1 MAKPFYIG
9 KDSIL
14 NYFDKSVNK
23 KLPIFSV
30 QEGNSI
36 HLSYSGKD
44 YEEAKELLSDWLD
57 DCSENN
63 YDNNVYIYL
72 HNPIAK
78 GDVFNKKNHYNT
90 KLVQPVEKIHNTD
103 SSSYYLKKEI
113 DSLKSELNALK
124 EVQINSD
131 TEEEEEEPQS
141 IMGFVNGLLKQDE
154 IKTML
159 ISGISTWINNK
170 VFKSNNVA
178 IAGSVTEQKSDLTES
193 DIANLNKYIAI
204 TLQKGA
210 TIEHYKKLSEMETSQ
225 FQMLLKML

>member
-1 MAKPFYIG
+1 MAKAFYIG
-9 KDSIL
+9 KEQIL
-14 NYFDKSVNK
+14 NYFEKSVNK
-23 KLPIFSV
+23 KLPIFSI
-30 QEGNSI
+30 QEGNNV

-44 YEEAKELLSDWLD
+44 YDEAKEILSDWLD

-72 HNPIAK
+72 HNAITK
-78 GDVFNKKNHYNT
+78 GNVFDKKNHYNT
-90 KLVQPVEKIHNTD
+90 KIVQPVEKVHNVD
-103 SSSYYLKKEI
+103 SNSYYLKKELEL
-113 DSLKSELNALK
+113 LKTELNALK
-124 EVQINSD
+124 DSQLNSES
-131 TEEEEEEPQS
+131 EEEEEEPVT
-141 IMGFVNGLLKQDE
+141 IMGFVNNLFAQQE

-159 ISGISTWINNK
+159 ISGISNWVNSK
-170 VFKSNNVA
+170 VFKTNNVA
-178 IAGSVTEQKSDLTES
+178 IAGSVTEQKSELTES